1 MAIAIRLPVLG
12 WLAREDADTRIKPDK
27 DIDPHAYSRQDYIME
42 HLERHAPEL
51 IGQGRIA
58 PAIRVEAVERI
69 AKLNAAWSRERES

>member
-1 MAIAIRLPVLG
+1 MAIALRLPGIG
-12 WLAREDADTRIKPDK
+12 WLTKEEVDTRIKPDA
-27 DIDPHAYSRQDYIME
+27 DINPHAYSRQDYIMA

-69 AKLNAAWSRERES
+69 AKLNAAWSRERGV